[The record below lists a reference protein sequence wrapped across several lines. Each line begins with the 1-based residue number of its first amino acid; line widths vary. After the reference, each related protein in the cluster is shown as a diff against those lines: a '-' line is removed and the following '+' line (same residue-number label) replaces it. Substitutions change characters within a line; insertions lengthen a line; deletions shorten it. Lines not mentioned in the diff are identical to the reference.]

1 MDYER
6 MAQLATWAEEN
17 RRTIEATLNYSPFQ
31 HALAAA
37 ERAQE
42 QIDASIA
49 AAGVLSRLTTG
60 PSVEEWSRRVGTP
73 RTRRARRRPDR
84 DRGGTAKAESEEG
97 DEAEGRAAPARPGLD
112 ARERL
117 LLAVTI
123 QLLGS
128 GRGKLDGSA

>member
-73 RTRRARRRPDR
+73 VLAGLADALIETGEAPPKRRAK
-84 DRGGTAKAESEEG
+84 KATKPK
-97 DEAEGRAAPARPGLD
+97 AAPRPPVLD
-112 ARERL
+112 W
-117 LLAVTI
+117 T
-123 QLLGS
+123 
-128 GRGKLDGSA
+128 RGNDYY